1 MPNFSIFKPKVISKF
16 KSQYSGDI
24 EVRQGLGY
32 KYVATGNLT
41 QSGGVVAD
49 VWKPVIKKLS
59 MNYELRTKNWLIL
72 GLAAG
77 TVAKLIPQPAK
88 ITGVEIDP
96 VMLEIGRQYFDLG
109 QIPNLKILNLDAM
122 NYILKTQDFFDF
134 VLVDLYLGDQIPEF
148 VYSQKFLGQLGK
160 VGQLVIINHLF
171 YDQDKRLK
179 AEKLITQLKAVF
191 KNIQLHHVLTNLLI
205 ICS

>member
-148 VYSQKFLGQLGK
+148 VYSQKFLGQLDK